1 MAKTGTIVR
10 TDWTGRFNRIVEAGG
25 FVFLAGV
32 VARNEDADIS
42 AQTADV
48 LAQIDELLAKAKAT
62 KSDLV
67 AANIWL
73 ADIAD
78 MGAMNAVW
86 DNWVDP
92 ANGPVRATVESKLAR
107 PGLRIEIQVKAFK
120 G

>member
-1 MAKTGTIVR
+1 MAEPAKIIR
-10 TDWTGRFNRIVEAGG
+10 TDWAGRFNRVVEAGG

-32 VARNEDADIS
+32 VARKEDADIA

-62 KSDLV
+62 KADLV

-73 ADIAD
+73 ADISD

-86 DNWVDP
+86 DTWVDP

-107 PGLRIEIQVKAFK
+107 PGLRIEIQVKAYK